1 MHDGVKRDNDLQRGQ
16 SLENN
21 QHHLMIDG
29 EPSITAFEL
38 ANRPTS
44 VHRLGVCARV
54 SPAAVRI
61 HRFWKPPNAN
71 NLSFL
76 IGPPRVNPAWLRF
89 SLSCCREKK
98 LLAFNSVL
106 RRNQKPFPWMLLVP

>member
-44 VHRLGVCARV
+44 VHRLGSTKGGTSAEQV
-54 SPAAVRI
+54 SI
-61 HRFWKPPNAN
+61 
-71 NLSFL
+71 FL
-76 IGPPRVNPAWLRF
+76 LPDLMLFCFLFCI
-89 SLSCCREKK
+89 
-98 LLAFNSVL
+98 LLGG
-106 RRNQKPFPWMLLVP
+106 

>member
-44 VHRLGVCARV
+44 VHRLGVMEQYAR
-54 SPAAVRI
+54 AVALKLRPV
-61 HRFWKPPNAN
+61 PP
-71 NLSFL
+71 LQS
-76 IGPPRVNPAWLRF
+76 
-89 SLSCCREKK
+89 
-98 LLAFNSVL
+98 
-106 RRNQKPFPWMLLVP
+106 